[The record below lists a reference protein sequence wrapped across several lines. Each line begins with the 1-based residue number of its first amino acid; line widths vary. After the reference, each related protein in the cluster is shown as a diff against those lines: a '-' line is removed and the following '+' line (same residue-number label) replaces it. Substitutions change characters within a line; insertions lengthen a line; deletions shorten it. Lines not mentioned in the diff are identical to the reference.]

1 MPETFG
7 KRQRR
12 DGRTRKLAA
21 KEERR
26 AARTQRKELRA
37 SGVDVAPPGTEES
50 IDPNA
55 PWLGEANP
63 VGDDVMTAD
72 EAGERSN

>member
-12 DGRTRKLAA
+12 DARTRKIAA
-21 KEERR
+21 KEDRR

-37 SGVDVAPPGTEES
+37 SGVEVPPPGTES
-50 IDPNA
+50 VDPNA

-72 EAGERSN
+72 EAGERSS

>member
-12 DGRTRKLAA
+12 DARTRKLSA

-37 SGVDVAPPGTEES
+37 SGVDVAPPGTEV
-50 IDPNA
+50 DPNA

-63 VGDDVMTAD
+63 VGDDVMD
-72 EAGERSN
+72 IDDAGDRTG

>member
-12 DGRTRKLAA
+12 DARTRKIAA
-21 KEERR
+21 KEDRR
-26 AARTQRKELRA
+26 TARTQRKELRA
-37 SGVDVAPPGTEES
+37 SGVEVPPPGTES
-50 IDPNA
+50 VDPNA

-63 VGDDVMTAD
+63 VGDDVMSAD
-72 EAGERSN
+72 EAGERSS